1 MPYAV
6 GRLYVSKY
14 FDSNS
19 KKIAESMINKIIVE
33 LSTSIKKV
41 NWMDNKSKQLA
52 LEKVT
57 KINVYTILRNKMK
70 ENILIKRPLIW
81 TLR

>member
-6 GRLYVSKY
+6 GRLYVRKY